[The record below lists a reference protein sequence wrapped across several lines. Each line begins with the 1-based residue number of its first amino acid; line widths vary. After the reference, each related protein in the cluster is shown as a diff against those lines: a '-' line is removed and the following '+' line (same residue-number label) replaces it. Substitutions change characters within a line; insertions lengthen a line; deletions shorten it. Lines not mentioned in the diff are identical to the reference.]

1 MLWAVKDGN
10 AYYDEFEIWPSHC
23 EAQVVKT
30 CLFHHFRYTE
40 KVGVWWWGQC
50 LHCPV
55 TSRKHESFFWVNEAM
70 IRMEMSA
77 DTEAFL
83 SRRTA
88 SRTPSSEASPNPTEK
103 AGASLHSTSAP
114 APPLEIE

>member
-10 AYYDEFEIWPSHC
+10 HYFDEYEIWPGHC
-23 EAQVVKT
+23 EAQVVKA

-40 KVGVWWWGQC
+40 KIGVWWWGQC

-55 TSRKHESFFWVNEAM
+55 TSRKRESFFWVNEAM
-70 IRMEMSA
+70 VRMEMSA
-77 DTEAFL
+77 NTGLTTSRWTAFL
-83 SRRTA
+83 VLSDGG
-88 SRTPSSEASPNPTEK
+88 PNPTEK

-114 APPLEIE
+114 VPSRGA